1 MQEYADAVRSCLE
14 RVDRLT
20 GQIRQLYGVGRLG
33 LAVEVLQAL
42 RGISLIVAAT
52 AVAPNWVAW
61 SCRFPARVSRRL
73 RDRQETLPQCVWEI
87 AWKAQVRLCARYQ
100 RLIAKG
106 KQSQIA
112 VTAVARELAG
122 FMWAITKTISVPA

>member
-73 RDRQETLPQCVWEI
+73 RDSQETLPQSVLEI

-106 KQSQIA
+106 EQSQIA

-122 FMWAITKTISVPA
+122 FMRVIARTVLVPV